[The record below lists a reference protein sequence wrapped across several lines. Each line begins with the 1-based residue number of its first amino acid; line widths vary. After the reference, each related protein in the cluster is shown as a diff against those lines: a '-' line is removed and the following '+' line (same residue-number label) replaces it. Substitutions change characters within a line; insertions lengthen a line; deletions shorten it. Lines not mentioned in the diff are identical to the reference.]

1 MCLSLEEQMRQDME
15 EAKAAIKSGNAPQV
29 SDAEMCRTCAV
40 RC

>member
-1 MCLSLEEQMRQDME
+1 MRQDME

-29 SDAEMCRTCAV
+29 SDAEMYHTYAA